1 MRTMKTLGNQTAKLV
16 TSLQDAGQTIFTVDD
31 AARILAA
38 PRNLVSNLL
47 GKAERRGVVT
57 RLRRGTYTL
66 VPYELGSETVYAG
79 DPLLVASKLMGDR
92 QHFLSHGTALA
103 IHGMTTQPRLVVTV
117 SAVDPPTRKINAQG
131 TEIKIVGVRAEQI
144 FGVTTH
150 WIGGGDKLPVSDRER
165 TIIDCLQRPEL
176 CGGYI
181 EVDAGTWM
189 VRDRID
195 AAKLVDYAIHLGV
208 GAVIRRVGHLLDSCR
223 IGTEAD
229 RKKLAAHLTKTFDP
243 LDPSMPAQGR
253 YDARWRLRLNIP
265 QDEIE
270 AVRST

>member
-1 MRTMKTLGNQTAKLV
+1 MRNIKTLGNQTAKLV
-16 TSLQDAGQTIFTVDD
+16 TALQDVRQTIFTVDD
-31 AARILAA
+31 AARILAT

-66 VPYELGSETVYAG
+66 VPFELGSETVYAG
-79 DPLLVASKLMGDR
+79 DPLLVASKLMGD
-92 QHFLSHGTALA
+92 HPHYLSHGTALA
-103 IHGMTTQPRLVVTV
+103 VHGMTMQPRLVVTI
-117 SAVDPPTRKINAQG
+117 SAVNPPARKIKAQG
-131 TEIKIVGVRAEQI
+131 TEIRVVGIRADQI

-150 WIGGGDKLPVSDRER
+150 WIQGNAKVPVSDHER
-165 TIIDCLQRPEL
+165 TIVDCLQRPEL
-176 CGGYI
+176 CGGYM

-195 AAKLVDYAIHLGV
+195 AAKLVDYAIRLGV
-208 GAVIRRVGHLLDSCR
+208 GAVIRRVGYLLDSCK
-223 IGTEAD
+223 IGTDSD
-229 RKKLAAHLTKTFDP
+229 RKRLAVHLTKTYDP
-243 LDPSMPAQGR
+243 LDPSMPAQGH
-253 YDARWRLRLNIP
+253 YDARWRLRLNIK

>member
-1 MRTMKTLGNQTAKLV
+1 MKTLGTQTAKLI
-16 TSLQDAGQTIFTVDD
+16 TGLQDIRQTIFTVED
-31 AARILAA
+31 AARILKT
-38 PRNLVSNLL
+38 PNNLVSNLL

-79 DPLLVASKLMGDR
+79 DPLFVASKLMGR
-92 QHFLSHGTALA
+92 HQHFLSHGTALA
-103 IHGMTTQPRLVVTV
+103 IHGMTTQPRLIVTV
-117 SAVDPPTRKINAQG
+117 SAVDPPARKINAQG

-144 FGVTTH
+144 FGVTTY
-150 WIGGGDKLPVSDRER
+150 WISNGDRVPVSDRER

-189 VRDRID
+189 VRDSID
-195 AAKLVDYAIHLGV
+195 ASKLVDYTIRLGV
-208 GAVIRRVGHLLDSCR
+208 GAVIRRVGHLLDSCK
-223 IGTEAD
+223 IGTEVD
-229 RKKLAAHLTKTFDP
+229 RKKLTAHLTKTYDP
-243 LDPSMPAQGR
+243 LDPSMPVQGR
-253 YDARWRLRLNIP
+253 YDAKWRLRLNIP
-265 QDEIE
+265 QEEIE

>member
-1 MRTMKTLGNQTAKLV
+1 MRTAKTLGNQTAKLI
-16 TSLQDAGQTIFTVDD
+16 TRLQDARQTIFTVED
-31 AARILAA
+31 AARILAT

-47 GKAERRGVVT
+47 GKAEQRGVVT

-79 DPLLVASKLMGDR
+79 DPLFVASKLMGRR

-103 IHGMTTQPRLVVTV
+103 IHGMTTQPRLVVTI
-117 SAVDPPTRKINAQG
+117 SAVNPPARKINAQG
-131 TEIKIVGVRAEQI
+131 TEIKVVGVRAEQV

-150 WIGGGDKLPVSDRER
+150 WIGDGDKVPVSDRER

-181 EVDAGTWM
+181 EVDAGAWM

-195 AAKLVDYAIHLGV
+195 TAKLVDYAISLGV
-208 GAVIRRVGHLLDSCR
+208 GAVVRRVGHLLDSCR

-229 RKKLAAHLTKTFDP
+229 RKKLGGHLTNTYDP
-243 LDPSMPAQGR
+243 LDPSMPVQGR
-253 YDARWRLRLNIP
+253 YDARWRLRLNIG

-270 AVRST
+270 AVRNT

>member
-1 MRTMKTLGNQTAKLV
+1 MRTMKTLGSQTAKLI
-16 TSLQDAGQTIFTVDD
+16 TGLQDARQTIFTVDD
-31 AARILAA
+31 AARILAT

-47 GKAERRGVVT
+47 GKAEQRGVVT
-57 RLRRGTYTL
+57 RLRRATYTL

-79 DPLLVASKLMGDR
+79 DPLLVASKLMGHR

-117 SAVDPPTRKINAQG
+117 SAIDPPARKINAQG
-131 TEIKIVGVRAEQI
+131 TEIKIVGVRAEQF

-150 WIGGGDKLPVSDRER
+150 WIGDGEKVPVSDRER

-181 EVDAGTWM
+181 DVDAGTWM
-189 VRDRID
+189 VRERID
-195 AAKLVDYAIHLGV
+195 TAKLVDYAMRLRV
-208 GAVIRRVGHLLDSCR
+208 GAVIRRVGHLLDSCS

-229 RKKLAAHLTKTFDP
+229 RKTLAAHLTKTYDP
-243 LDPSMPAQGR
+243 LDPSLPAQGR
-253 YDARWRLRLNIP
+253 YDARWRLRLNVE